1 MSAPVSNSFRSPVPI
16 APLDQYNQR
25 LVERLH
31 PPDWINPEPA
41 RRYDLV
47 VVGGGAAG
55 LVTAGGAA
63 LLGAK
68 VALVE
73 KHLLGGDCTNVGCVP
88 SKTLI
93 RSARVAETARSAAD
107 YGIETGAVK
116 VNFAA
121 VMERLR
127 RIRSDISVHDSARRF
142 QDEFGVDVFFGMAS
156 FADSDRI
163 TVAGKTLCFKKAV
176 LATGSYPSIPLI
188 PGLDAAGYL
197 TNETVFSIT
206 DRPANL
212 AIIGG
217 GYIGCEMAQTFQRLG
232 SQVAL
237 FVRGDRLLSQEDPDA
252 SEIIRQQLE
261 QAGIQ
266 ILLNSKIL
274 GVNGS
279 DTGKTIE
286 YEQNQQAQKITIDEI
301 LVATGRSVNVDGMN
315 LDRVNVEYSD
325 KGIVVNDYLQTTN
338 PRIYA
343 VGDSCLKWKFTHAAN
358 AAARVLLQNAL
369 FAVGGIGRK
378 NINSLVMPYT
388 VYTEPEVAHVGMHLA
403 EIQAQNIPVETLC
416 QPLTKVDRA
425 VVDSETIGF
434 AKVHLKRGTDRI
446 LGATIVSPQAGELI
460 TLFTQA
466 MTNGLGL
473 KAIAKTI
480 YPYPTQ
486 AELIRNLADEYSIRQ
501 LQSLKPITSRWLAWT
516 HGG

>member
-1 MSAPVSNSFRSPVPI
+1 MDSFVSPVPI
-16 APLDQYNQR
+16 APLDHYNQR

-31 PPDWINPEPA
+31 PPDWVNPEPA
-41 RRYDLV
+41 SCYDLV
-47 VVGGGAAG
+47 VIGGGAAG

-88 SKTLI
+88 SKSLI
-93 RSARVAETARSAAD
+93 RSARVAATVRSSSD
-107 YGIETGAVK
+107 YGIYTNDVQID
-116 VNFAA
+116 FAA

-127 RIRSDISVHDSARRF
+127 RIRSDISVHDSAQRF
-142 QDEFGVDVFFGMAS
+142 RDEFGVDVFFGMAS
-156 FADSDRI
+156 FADRDSI
-163 TVAGKTLCFKKAV
+163 SVAGKILRFKKVV
-176 LATGSYPSIPLI
+176 LATGSYPSVLPI

-206 DRPANL
+206 ERPDRL

-232 SQVAL
+232 SQVTI

-252 SEIIRQQLE
+252 SEIVRQQFE
-261 QAGIQ
+261 REGIQ
-266 ILLNSKIL
+266 VLLNSKIISVT
-274 GVNGS
+274 GFV
-279 DTGKTIE
+279 TGKTID
-286 YEQNQQAQKITIDEI
+286 YEQNQQLSQIAVNEI
-301 LVATGRSVNVDGMN
+301 LVATGRSVNTDGMN
-315 LDRVNVEYSD
+315 LDRVGVKYSD
-325 KGIVVNDYLQTTN
+325 KGITVNDYLQTTN
-338 PRIYA
+338 PKIYA

-369 FAVGGIGRK
+369 FSVGSIGRK
-378 NINSLVMPYT
+378 NINALVMPHT
-388 VYTEPEVAHVGMHLA
+388 VYTEPEVAHVGMQLS
-403 EIQAQNIPVETLC
+403 EIQAKNISVETLY

-434 AKVHLKRGTDRI
+434 AKVHLKQGTDRI
-446 LGATIVSPQAGELI
+446 LGATIVAPQAGELI

-473 KAIAKTI
+473 KAIANTI

-486 AELIRNLADEYSIRQ
+486 AELVRNLADEYSIRQ
-501 LQSLKPITSRWLAWT
+501 LQKLKPIASRWLSWT
-516 HGG
+516 RGR